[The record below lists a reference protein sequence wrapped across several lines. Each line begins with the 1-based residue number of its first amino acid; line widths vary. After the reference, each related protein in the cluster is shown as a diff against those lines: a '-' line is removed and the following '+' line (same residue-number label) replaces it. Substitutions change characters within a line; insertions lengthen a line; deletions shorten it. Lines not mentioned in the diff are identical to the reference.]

1 METYSTTEHNMQ
13 NTIALLSQTPATL
26 SSLLRNL
33 PDSLTR
39 SNEGENTWTLFE
51 VVGHLVYAE
60 RNAWIQRAKVV
71 FEQGKNARFEP
82 FDRLGY
88 IRESEGKSMGE
99 LLDEF
104 ARLRSQNL
112 EQLRA
117 MNLSDRDLERQGQ
130 HPTFGL
136 VTLSQLLATWP
147 AHDLTHLHQISR
159 ILAYQ
164 YRDTVGPFKVFLG
177 VMKCGGHSSSA

>member
-1 METYSTTEHNMQ
+1 MCV
-13 NTIALLSQTPATL
+13 ADLRPASC
-26 SSLLRNL
+26 SSLK
-33 PDSLTR
+33 
-39 SNEGENTWTLFE
+39 NEGENTWTIFE

-60 RNAWIQRAKVV
+60 RSNWIQRAKVV
-71 FEQGKNARFEP
+71 LEHGENGRFEH

-88 IRESEGKSMGE
+88 IRESEGKSMGQ

-117 MNLSDRDLERQGQ
+117 MNLSDTDLERKGQ

-164 YRDTVGPFKVFLG
+164 YRDTVGPFKIFLG
-177 VMKCGGHSSSA
+177 VMKCGGHSSSG

>member
-1 METYSTTEHNMQ
+1 VLEH
-13 NTIALLSQTPATL
+13 
-26 SSLLRNL
+26 
-33 PDSLTR
+33 
-39 SNEGENTWTLFE
+39 GEN
-51 VVGHLVYAE
+51 G
-60 RNAWIQRAKVV
+60 
-71 FEQGKNARFEP
+71 RFEH

-88 IRESEGKSMGE
+88 VRESEGKSMGE

-117 MNLSDRDLERQGQ
+117 MNLGDADLERQGQ